1 VFLHFGR
8 ARRGFAFYGCGRLSL
23 KAMNATLISEECD
36 CEQNEYDDEYDAL
49 FVLREFENHEKLFH
63 LVA

>member
-1 VFLHFGR
+1 
-8 ARRGFAFYGCGRLSL
+8 
-23 KAMNATLISEECD
+23 MNATLISEECD

-49 FVLREFENHEKLFH
+49 FVLREFENPEKLFH